1 MQDES
6 FSFVRWPR
14 VIELTGL
21 PQNTIRDLVKAGKFP
36 APVPLAAR
44 SVGFVK
50 GEVDEWMRERI
61 AARGRLRNGR

>member
-1 MQDES
+1 MQDEI
-6 FSFVRWPR
+6 SFVRWPK

-36 APVPLAAR
+36 PPVPLAAR

-50 GEVDEWMRERI
+50 GEVDEWMRDRI
-61 AARGRLRNGR
+61 AARGGQRNGR

>member
-1 MQDES
+1 MQDEI
-6 FSFVRWPR
+6 SFVRWTK

-50 GEVDEWMRERI
+50 GEVDAWMRDRI
-61 AARGRLRNGR
+61 AARGGQLNGR

>member
-1 MQDES
+1 MQDEI
-6 FSFVRWPR
+6 SFVRWPK

-36 APVPLAAR
+36 GPVPLAAR

-50 GEVDEWMRERI
+50 AEIDAWMRDRI
-61 AARGRLRNGR
+61 AARGGQRNGR